1 MENHVD
7 ILFDLEQLH
16 GKLPVFFRILFLEQK
31 SHCRNGSLDLMRP
44 HGGVFQLVFEIGVP
58 PWIPPVPSPQ
68 TACGAAP
75 GTRFPGH
82 PGSPEV
88 RNHPRR
94 SPSESLS
101 AAEISSETARN
112 PPPDTSAREPG
123 SQQSRSMRPPPETDT
138 EKDQGKHHMENQ
150 KQNPSFFFAAQICLH
165 VIPQDS
171 PAPFSSK

>member
-31 SHCRNGSLDLMRP
+31 SHCRNGCLDLMRP
-44 HGGVFQLVFEIGVP
+44 HGGVFQLVFEIGVRLGYLLCLLLKQPVEQLLVHAFQGILALRKFGIIHGDHCLKPFQLPNLP
-58 PWIPPVPSPQ
+58 PK
-68 TACGAAP
+68 
-75 GTRFPGH
+75 
-82 PGSPEV
+82 
-88 RNHPRR
+88 
-94 SPSESLS
+94 
-101 AAEISSETARN
+101 
-112 PPPDTSAREPG
+112 
-123 SQQSRSMRPPPETDT
+123 PPEIRRLIHQPENQVHSNPVACALHRKLIQ